1 MDLRY
6 RLTNV
11 TERAVL
17 FQIAKDVAQDP
28 SKYRNAVREFVVS
41 LDCFSKF
48 LTDKEFYSILL
59 PILDTQNPAESII
72 GISKSMATVTS
83 PQNTNTFRDVMT
95 VLQWLKYL
103 VEKFMKSVI
112 FDSLKVRQSDEDQY
126 LLHQEF
132 AKACINLPEKISN
145 CEAKATTMEHIQFIH
160 GVKDVLKTTILEGI
174 QQALITAHQQS
185 SKTENLKIIAQLISA
200 GRDMRITEKHHL
212 LESLISWI
220 GKIKNW
226 DEIWSKIMKILFLEP
241 TELGVQVHESLL
253 TSVFLCAKTDATLQ
267 RCIEAERLEGVLR
280 RVVLVKLPF
289 QRILIPRN
297 IKILVNFIH
306 RTCEASAVELLQT
319 AIQLWSD
326 ANYTRQASET
336 QERHLVRIILYSVH
350 LVQKSPSLASRIQWN
365 DLFILSMDGIHYRNN
380 LMPTHIQSALYLTDV
395 LCKMAQSQMPEMA
408 PPPQNGNSE
417 EVKIEGAW
425 QEEMKAIMT
434 DSGWGEAKKTKYV
447 AAATVEE
454 SPEAHREMEGER
466 EDPVGSILMIPDD
479 DSDYE
484 EAAGAPEV
492 EAPPPQRR
500 RLTPFRP
507 DPITGEQ
514 PEPFLPYN
522 PPPRPQ
528 LDSDDDEDFP
538 TYKVPEAE
546 KNVTKLEPG
555 EEPRRK
561 VERIVYIQ
569 DAFEKLL
576 EKERYEVFEEAL
588 HSLKELIEREAI
600 GFADIAE
607 KLFVRL
613 INLQNLFGTKNFSET
628 CDLCAV
634 LCIKHRPQIVPALVR
649 LILSPGQGLQKQNH
663 LLHLI
668 HRAADELGTLD
679 PGSEN
684 SMLQQE
690 LIFEA
695 ITMETFTQASRLDP
709 EERGPNLATSAHEH
723 MLKRTRR
730 FGTRQKPAIGSVNQ
744 LSRNAKY
751 MFYPLKITPKSRR
764 IDPKFLINDL
774 KIQKKKTENRKDSDL
789 LAYIIMIA
797 SMVYVRCGVTE
808 QTARMSTELIAY
820 AAPHRFSEN
829 TKLRS
834 ASLAAYLNVLCTV
847 PAGLLR
853 EIFSQEMRQEWMD
866 WAEGIQR
873 LKDSTE
879 LEFTMA
885 HQMESI
891 LKARAQQYE
900 EISVLNL

>member
-17 FQIAKDVAQDP
+17 FQIAKDVVENP
-28 SKYRNAVREFVVS
+28 SKYHNAVREFVVS

-83 PQNTNTFRDVMT
+83 PTSHANTFRDVMT

-112 FDSLKVRQSDEDQY
+112 FDSLKVRQPDEDQY
-126 LLHQEF
+126 LLYQEF

-145 CEAKATTMEHIQFIH
+145 CEAKATTMEHIQFIQ
-160 GVKDVLKTTILEGI
+160 GVKDVLKATILDGI

-200 GRDMRITEKHHL
+200 CRDMRINDKHHL
-212 LESLISWI
+212 LESLILWI
-220 GKIKNW
+220 GKIKEW
-226 DEIWSKIMKILFLEP
+226 DETWAKIMNILFLEP

-253 TSVFLCAKTDATLQ
+253 TSVFSCAKTDATLQ

-289 QRILIPRN
+289 QRILTPRN
-297 IKILVNFIH
+297 IKILVNFVH
-306 RTCEASAVELLQT
+306 RTCEESAVELLQT

-336 QERHLVRIILYSVH
+336 QERHLVRIILYSIY

-417 EVKIEGAW
+417 EVKSEGAW

-434 DSGWGEAKKTKYV
+434 DGWGEAKKTKYV
-447 AAATVEE
+447 AAAPEEE
-454 SPEAHREMEGER
+454 SPEAHMEMEGER
-466 EDPVGSILMIPDD
+466 EDPVGNILMIPDD
-479 DSDYE
+479 DSENE
-484 EAAGAPEV
+484 EASEDLVNDGVVEM
-492 EAPPPQRR
+492 EAPPRR
-500 RLTPFRP
+500 RLHLFRP
-507 DPITGEQ
+507 DPITGER
-514 PEPFLPYN
+514 PEPFLPYV
-522 PPPRPQ
+522 PRPRPQ

-538 TYKVPEAE
+538 TYKVPDAE
-546 KNVTKLEPG
+546 KNLTKLETG

-561 VERIVYIQ
+561 VERVVYIQ

-576 EKERYEVFEEAL
+576 EKERYEIFEEAL
-588 HSLKELIEREAI
+588 YSLKELIEREAI

-628 CDLCAV
+628 CDLCAL

-690 LIFEA
+690 FIFEA
-695 ITMETFTQASRLDP
+695 ITMEGLTQATRRGP
-709 EERGPNLATSAHEH
+709 EEIGPGLATTAHESL
-723 MLKRTRR
+723 LKRTRR

-751 MFYPLKITPKSRR
+751 MFYPLLVIPRGDNAGLFT
-764 IDPKFLINDL
+764 
-774 KIQKKKTENRKDSDL
+774 KDSDL

-853 EIFSQEMRQEWMD
+853 EIFPQEIRQEWMD

-873 LKDSTE
+873 FKDSTE

>member
-17 FQIAKDVAQDP
+17 FQIAKDVAEDP

-95 VLQWLKYL
+95 VLQWLKYQ
-103 VEKFMKSVI
+103 VQKSMKSVI
-112 FDSLKVRQSDEDQY
+112 FDSLKVRQSDENQY

-160 GVKDVLKTTILEGI
+160 GVKDVLKTTILEGV

-185 SKTENLKIIAQLISA
+185 SQSKNATPFLKIIAQLISA
-200 GRDMRITEKHHL
+200 GRDMRITDKHHL

-220 GKIKNW
+220 GKIKKW
-226 DEIWSKIMKILFLEP
+226 DEIWSKIAKTLFLEP

-253 TSVFLCAKTDATLQ
+253 TSVFLCAKSDATLQ

-289 QRILIPRN
+289 QRILTPRN
-297 IKILVNFIH
+297 IKILMNFVH

-336 QERHLVRIILYSVH
+336 QERHLVRIILYSIH

-380 LMPTHIQSALYLTDV
+380 LMPTHIQSALYLTDI

-417 EVKIEGAW
+417 EVKVQGAW

-434 DSGWGEAKKTKYV
+434 DSGWGGAKKTKYV
-447 AAATVEE
+447 AEAPEEE
-454 SPEAHREMEGER
+454 SPDAHMEMEGER
-466 EDPVGSILMIPDD
+466 EDPVGNILMIPDD

-484 EAAGAPEV
+484 EAPEV
-492 EAPPPQRR
+492 EAPPPR

-514 PEPFLPYN
+514 PEPFLPYT
-522 PPPRPQ
+522 PPRRPQ

-546 KNVTKLEPG
+546 KNVKTLEVG

-588 HSLKELIEREAI
+588 YSLKELIEREAI

-695 ITMETFTQASRLDP
+695 ITMETVTQASRLGP
-709 EERGPNLATSAHEH
+709 EERGPNLATTAHEH

-751 MFYPLKITPKSRR
+751 MFYPLLVLPRGDNAGLFT
-764 IDPKFLINDL
+764 
-774 KIQKKKTENRKDSDL
+774 KDSDL

-853 EIFSQEMRQEWMD
+853 EIFSQEIRQEWMD

-873 LKDSTE
+873 FKDSTE